1 MVAPAPGRPP
11 AGTGE
16 ERGTET
22 VTPSREDR
30 RAGANRA
37 PRTDL
42 VKVQLGVML
51 ILVAIYFLQAATP
64 LRLHPD
70 TVVFLSVAETAEHG
84 GGFLYHG
91 QPTVFPPGYPALLAL
106 LIRLHL
112 AHVWVIVSLSV
123 LSLAIGLLAVRAI
136 IESAGFGE
144 HIALGVCILSLL
156 SFVFVKYSAIPLSD
170 TLYFGLS
177 MCCLAAM
184 KQPRSS
190 GFRLR
195 RTIACGALLIASV
208 CVRRVGIALIPA
220 MVYLLMF
227 ECDVRA
233 YAMRLSARMKGAVV
247 LLAACAGALVAYVI
261 YGTSTLRDFTAS
273 LKGHALAD
281 MGLRILTHRLKELG
295 EMALNV
301 PAAALPPIGQHL
313 LTALGVLVFLLVCG
327 GVASRRKQ
335 FGVLE
340 AYFIAYVA
348 ILFVWPFA
356 DPRFW
361 LPVIPLLVAYSGL
374 SLQRLV
380 QGTMASGLL
389 RGYVVLFAV
398 LGLVTLATSTALTFS
413 GSRFPEAYAYKEF
426 HSTYCAEWHCQGNFD
441 ATKVDQDGLHLLRTY
456 K

>member
-1 MVAPAPGRPP
+1 M
-11 AGTGE
+11 T
-16 ERGTET
+16 
-22 VTPSREDR
+22 SSDEDQ
-30 RAGANRA
+30 RAGANRG

-42 VKVQLGVML
+42 VKVQLGIIL
-51 ILVAIYFLQAATP
+51 IVVAIYFLQAATP

-112 AHVWVIVSLSV
+112 AQVWVIVSLSV
-123 LSLAIGLLAVRAI
+123 LSVVMGLFAVRYI
-136 IESAGFGE
+136 LLSEGFGE
-144 HIALGVCILSLL
+144 HVALGVCILSLL

-184 KQPRSS
+184 KRPR
-190 GFRLR
+190 F
-195 RTIACGALLIASV
+195 ACAVLLIASV

-220 MVYLLMF
+220 MLYLLIF
-227 ECDVRA
+227 GCDLRA
-233 YAMRLSARMKGAVV
+233 HVLRLSSRMKGAVA
-247 LLAACAGALVAYVI
+247 LLAASAGALVACVI

-273 LKGHALAD
+273 LKNHALTD
-281 MGLRILTHRLKELG
+281 MAFRIVTHRLQELG
-295 EMALNV
+295 EIAVNV
-301 PAAALPPIGQHL
+301 PAAALPPIGQNL
-313 LTALGVLVFLLVCG
+313 LTAVGVLVLSLVCG
-327 GVASRRKQ
+327 GVALRRRQ
-335 FGVLE
+335 FGVVE

-348 ILFVWPFA
+348 IIFVWPFA

-361 LPVIPLLVAYSGL
+361 LPVIPLLIAYSGL
-374 SLQRLV
+374 SLRRLA
-380 QGTMASGLL
+380 QGAMAREFL
-389 RGYVVLFAV
+389 RGYVVLYAV
-398 LGLVTLATSTALTFS
+398 IGLVALASSTALTFS
-413 GSRFPEAYAYKEF
+413 GSKFPDAYAYEEF
-426 HSTYCAEWHCQGNFD
+426 HATYCAAWHCQGNFD